1 MGLHRAGRQEAGA
14 ATGTQERGSFCRG
27 LRTEQGQKELD
38 RPRESR
44 PYSLKAKE
52 NPSPQAP
59 EFLELRCGSKVID
72 T

>member
-14 ATGTQERGSFCRG
+14 VTGTQERGSFCRG

-38 RPRESR
+38 RPRQSK